1 MNLDAAIRKL
11 DSAIT
16 ELSSIV
22 SDRVIVAGNDAT
34 ALIISRVR
42 ETGKNESGNPFQPD
56 YTPQYKRKKAGLT
69 VKKIKRAQSVFEKR
83 LNDGTLGTKKSD
95 AKLADTAV
103 GIRGRYKGYVDF
115 SLTNRMLNNIGIVE
129 ESETKTTV
137 KIKVAPKS
145 DEEKKKFERN
155 VKLRGEILKLSKEEQ
170 AAVSSAF
177 YQGVE
182 VKLKQLMP

>member
-11 DSAIT
+11 DSAIA
-16 ELSSIV
+16 ELSSVI
-22 SDRVIVAGNDAT
+22 SDRVVVAGNDAT
-34 ALIISRVR
+34 ALIISRIR
-42 ETGKNESGNPFQPD
+42 ETGKDDKGIPFQPD

-95 AKLADTAV
+95 VKLADTAI

-115 SLTNRMLNNIGIVE
+115 SLTNRMLNNIGIIE

-137 KIKVAPKS
+137 KIKVAPKA
-145 DEEKKKFERN
+145 DEEKKKFEGNIKR
-155 VKLRGEILKLSKEEQ
+155 RGEILRMSKEELLS
-170 AAVSSAF
+170 VSSAF
-177 YQGVE
+177 YTGVE
-182 VKLKQLMP
+182 NKLKQFMP